1 MRQASWNEMF
11 APKPGALVIEAET
24 PKEPKGWRRFFWWED
39 IVTFALLGALVLAVI
54 SSVYRAEWVDI
65 MPSLYPVTF
74 FGLLM
79 GAMLARVRWP
89 EAMIHVLALPVGA
102 VASLATIL
110 SIVPGATPWDRYEEL
125 HARMAA
131 WFDVAFNG
139 GISADELPFVVL
151 VVPLAWIASYLSS
164 WAVFRWQ
171 NVWLALVPSGF
182 LLLSNVSY
190 FSGQFSFAVVV
201 FLFAAVLLITRVNLT
216 ARAKT
221 WREEDKPYPPFLSL
235 TVLHTTFWLAI
246 IVLAAA
252 WVMPRAGESGA
263 LESAWVDATEPVA
276 ERAAGLSRL
285 FVGVR
290 GPQESLIHRYPDIV
304 PFQGPIELPETKVLE
319 AIVEQLEQR
328 RYLRAQSYDIYGSEG
343 WELSA
348 QREADLDANTIT
360 QVDDQLEKRQPYS
373 VSVTSEGN
381 TEDTAFTIGQPRRV
395 NRDAVLEWSLSPE
408 QISRV
413 QVEAGL
419 RDGSTYETVGSISE
433 ATADDLRAAS
443 QWDGARQLRRT
454 PAGVLELVPGA
465 FSGYPDALMARY
477 AQLPGSFYESE
488 TDRLRQ
494 LAVELAEGESSVYD
508 VAFAIEGYL
517 RQFPIDYDIPETP
530 RFRDT
535 VDYFLFDL
543 QRGYFDYHASAMV
556 VMLRTLGVPSRLA
569 VGYVLDPSERVPGTN
584 QYRVTEQSA
593 FAWPEVY
600 FPGYGWIEFNPTP
613 NQPRIERP
621 DSAAVEPPTEAES
634 GEAPSLGLEDLPG
647 QFGEEDATGSTLDLD
662 EGSSGGSGLVITL
675 WVLAGLGM
683 LALVA
688 VGLGRFMWTHGLAGV
703 PLATRRWEQ
712 TARLA
717 SWSGNGP
724 KPTQT
729 PHEFASAIAD
739 KVRGIDDVQLL
750 ADAYVREE
758 FGDKDVPV
766 DERLDQAWEKVRNG
780 LVRRI
785 FRLR

>member
-89 EAMIHVLALPVGA
+89 EAIIHVLALPFGA
-102 VASLATIL
+102 AASLATIL
-110 SIVPGATPWDRYEEL
+110 SVVPDATPWDRYEEL

-151 VVPLAWIASYLSS
+151 IVPLAWIASYLSS

-246 IVLAAA
+246 TVLAAA

-304 PFQGPIELPETKVLE
+304 PFQGPIELPETEVLE

-328 RYLRAQSYDIYGSEG
+328 PYLRSESFDVYTSEG
-343 WELSA
+343 WEQSSGTE
-348 QREADLDANTIT
+348 QSLDADVIT
-360 QVDDQLEKRQPYS
+360 EVDEQLAAREP
-373 VSVTSEGN
+373 VSLEIQSEGK
-381 TEDTAFTIGQPRRV
+381 TDDTAFTVGQPRRV
-395 NRDAVLEWSLSPE
+395 NRDATAQSTLAVRD
-408 QISRV
+408 IVGIDVRDGV
-413 QVEAGL
+413 QE
-419 RDGSTYETVGSISE
+419 GSTYETTGSLSV
-433 ATADDLRAAS
+433 ATADELRLASDLTREVAYPTGIHRIYTQLPADFHEPPDRVHELAAS
-443 QWDGARQLRRT
+443 LIEEQN
-454 PAGVLELVPGA
+454 
-465 FSGYPDALMARY
+465 S
-477 AQLPGSFYESE
+477 
-488 TDRLRQ
+488 
-494 LAVELAEGESSVYD
+494 YD
-508 VAFAIEGYL
+508 VAMAIEGYL

-530 RFRDT
+530 RGRDT

-556 VMLRTLGVPSRLA
+556 VMLRALDIPSRLA
-569 VGYVLDPSERVPGTN
+569 VGYVLDPSERIPGTN

-593 FAWPEVY
+593 FAWPVVY

-688 VGLGRFMWTHGLAGV
+688 AGLGRFMWTHGLAGV